1 MHSDAFSHTTSDEV
15 WRSDGHTFRRHL
27 RASDSRAAK
36 TEQASATSDP
46 TCPFVARSREPFHRR
61 RSDKRLCHL
70 VWAWLRFQE
79 QAGTRTNVFTAQ
91 RNRELSHYVAEACR
105 GEIAES
111 FCIEEAR
118 LKPRDLPRGGVAWQP
133 SAALKPSWPSQRTA
147 KFQGARLTGR
157 RASRKLL
164 CVIRLHRPVAG
175 HFQSKYSAPRAGPP
189 PGNGR
194 QPFVAAYHHTLACAQ
209 HALFQRHTKQN
220 PNFFAS
226 HTFRFFLQAK

>member
-15 WRSDGHTFRRHL
+15 SRSDGHTLRRHL

-36 TEQASATSDP
+36 TEQASATTSDP

-61 RSDKRLCHL
+61 RSDKRLRHL

-79 QAGTRTNVFTAQ
+79 RPPARSSEACCKAFLRASGGLDRLQHPMPAQ
-91 RNRELSHYVAEACR
+91 RLVR
-105 GEIAES
+105 
-111 FCIEEAR
+111 
-118 LKPRDLPRGGVAWQP
+118 Q
-133 SAALKPSWPSQRTA
+133 AAAKHSPQVDRAPIGRSP
-147 KFQGARLTGR
+147 KFQGARLTGS

-189 PGNGR
+189 PTT
-194 QPFVAAYHHTLACAQ
+194 AASPLQLLTIARLPAHNT
-209 HALFQRHTKQN
+209 
-220 PNFFAS
+220 
-226 HTFRFFLQAK
+226 RFFSGTLSKTPIFSLHILSAFSYKPSDTHSTW